1 MIGNAHLPADHN
13 VIFHDRTARE
23 SALRSDDH
31 IFPNLYVMPDMY
43 QIVDLRA
50 SPDAGHIQGAAIN
63 SRVSSD
69 LDVVFNFQSADL
81 RELLIA
87 SGLLIAHIAES
98 VTPQHRARVNNY
110 SITNANARIDGYVRI
125 QFAVSSHHGVG
136 SYHTSRPDSRVVAD
150 LHTLAEHHISAHIYT
165 CAGPNLRGHHGSRM
179 NSSLTM
185 P

>member
-1 MIGNAHLPADHN
+1 MIGNAPLPADHN

-98 VTPQHRARVNNY
+98 VTPQHRARVNNRAAGANP
-110 SITNANARIDGYVRI
+110 SRGCAKISPGLELVLPAANSPAIT
-125 QFAVSSHHGVG
+125 
-136 SYHTSRPDSRVVAD
+136 
-150 LHTLAEHHISAHIYT
+150 AEASD
-165 CAGPNLRGHHGSRM
+165 
-179 NSSLTM
+179 
-185 P
+185 

>member
-50 SPDAGHIQGAAIN
+50 SPDAGHMQGAAIN

-69 LDVVFNFQSADL
+69 LDVGFTCQSADVPQL
-81 RELLIA
+81 PTA
-87 SGLLIAHIAES
+87 SGLHFADIAEAL
-98 VTPQHRARVNNY
+98 TPQHRA
-110 SITNANARIDGYVRI
+110 
-125 QFAVSSHHGVG
+125 
-136 SYHTSRPDSRVVAD
+136 P
-150 LHTLAEHHISAHIYT
+150 
-165 CAGPNLRGHHGSRM
+165 
-179 NSSLTM
+179 LTHCSM
-185 P
+185 PTAY

>member
-98 VTPQHRARVNNY
+98 VTPQHRAPG
-110 SITNANARIDGYVRI
+110 TTAR
-125 QFAVSSHHGVG
+125 S
-136 SYHTSRPDSRVVAD
+136 P
-150 LHTLAEHHISAHIYT
+150 
-165 CAGPNLRGHHGSRM
+165 
-179 NSSLTM
+179 M
-185 P
+185 PKPE